1 MRASPNSDGMGFFRT
16 GLRSKNLRLAN
27 GSWST
32 LKNGGQ
38 CNAHVI
44 RLLLLDSTT
53 TAIGVSIY
61 LELLHSNVI
70 SRRSSRFLILI
81 NQSQT
86 KSRCCGIILEFPYL
100 EEFFCS
106 ARIDEQGR
114 RDRSSS
120 ERAKSKP
127 GGTTT
132 PLLTIICSVWKI
144 RRNMWR
150 SGRLVRRSKRRTFSS
165 LSKRRTSTSSNG

>member
-61 LELLHSNVI
+61 LELLHYI
-70 SRRSSRFLILI
+70 F
-81 NQSQT
+81 
-86 KSRCCGIILEFPYL
+86 
-100 EEFFCS
+100 
-106 ARIDEQGR
+106 
-114 RDRSSS
+114 
-120 ERAKSKP
+120 
-127 GGTTT
+127 
-132 PLLTIICSVWKI
+132 
-144 RRNMWR
+144 
-150 SGRLVRRSKRRTFSS
+150 
-165 LSKRRTSTSSNG
+165 